1 MNSEKSIKEK
11 LIMINLELQKI
22 EKLLSDS
29 VLKDNMEKR
38 KIELILKEL
47 SDIYINTQL
56 CFNNLKYVNM
66 KNCNHIF
73 VKRETLNIKKP
84 INYCLCCGLN
94 NYYECIENKNYILNQ
109 EDKILKVIYEKTKT
123 NGIQLFEYSLD
134 IEDFE
139 KIFNLYKENKS
150 LTREQLVT
158 KLKYN
163 QKRLT
168 KK

>member
-1 MNSEKSIKEK
+1 M
-11 LIMINLELQKI
+11 Q
-22 EKLLSDS
+22 
-29 VLKDNMEKR
+29 R
-38 KIELILKEL
+38 
-47 SDIYINTQL
+47 NTD
-56 CFNNLKYVNM
+56 
-66 KNCNHIF
+66 
-73 VKRETLNIKKP
+73 IKKP
-84 INYCLCCGLN
+84 ITYCLCCGLN

-109 EDKILKVIYEKTKT
+109 EDKILKVIYEQTKT

-168 KK
+168 KKIED